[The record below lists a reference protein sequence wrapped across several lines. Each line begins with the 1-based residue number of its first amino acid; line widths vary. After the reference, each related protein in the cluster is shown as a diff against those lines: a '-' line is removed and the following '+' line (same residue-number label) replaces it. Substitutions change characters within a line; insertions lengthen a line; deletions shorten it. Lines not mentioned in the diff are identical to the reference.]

1 MTKKIIYTILTDFLP
16 LVLFVIVYDR
26 RGFVSG
32 TITLIVAT
40 FISVFISY
48 WKDKRLPILPIFIAL
63 MTSVFGLLTLDT
75 MDPKYIQM
83 RDTFYDGTFSIILL
97 LTLRNKKLLL
107 REMFGHVFLK
117 LSHREWVTI
126 TWNWIVHFS
135 LLSISNEIIRRYYE
149 YYWLDYKSIVI
160 LITMVHG
167 AALLY
172 YYRKKL

>member
-1 MTKKIIYTILTDFLP
+1 MTKKIIYTILIDFLP
-16 LVLFVIVYDR
+16 LILFIIVYDR
-26 RGFVSG
+26 RGFVQG
-32 TITLIVAT
+32 TITLILAT
-40 FISVFISY
+40 FVSAFISY

-83 RDTFYDGTFSIILL
+83 RDTFYDGSFAVILL
-97 LTLRNKKLLL
+97 ITLWKKKLLL
-107 REMFGHVFLK
+107 REMFGHVFIK
-117 LSHREWVTI
+117 LNYREWSVI
-126 TWNWIVHFS
+126 TWNWIIHFA

-172 YYRKKL
+172 YYRKRL